1 MQNDDDLDLRQR
13 MAQGNQAKDLL
24 ENPIFKKVYRI
35 LEERY
40 VSGFSESKP
49 EDKEV
54 RERSY
59 FLLQSLRKV
68 REEMQILVSDSKLA
82 KEKLDNLHKRKF
94 F

>member
-59 FLLQSLRKV
+59 FLLQALRKV